1 MTANFYIELPDRGL
15 IALAGDDAR
24 SFLQGLVTNDVEAV
38 TPSRAIYAALLT
50 PQGKYLHDFFLFEI
64 SGCLYLDCEA
74 ARRDDL
80 MGRLAMYRLRS
91 KVTIEAADGQFA
103 LFALIGDG
111 ALDAAGLTGTGGAPG
126 VAAPFAGGIAYI
138 DPRNSAAGARCAV
151 AREDAAGAL
160 GRAGFA
166 AGARDDYERR
176 RIALAL
182 PDGSRDLT
190 VERSMPLDFGFEELN
205 GVDFGKG
212 CYVGQEVTSRIRNR
226 GLVRRRL
233 LHVAIEG
240 AAPRPGTKVKRGDID
255 AGEMCSAA
263 HDAGLALIRLDVLAE
278 LAESGG
284 TLTAGEARITPPI
297 TPKPERADP

>member
-1 MTANFYIELPDRGL
+1 MMANFYIEMPDRGL
-15 IALAGDDAR
+15 IAVAGDDAR
-24 SFLQGLVTNDVEAV
+24 TFLQGLVTNNVDAI
-38 TPSRAIYAALLT
+38 TRSHAIYAALLT
-50 PQGKYLHDFFLFEI
+50 PQGKYLHDFFLFEL
-64 SGCLYLDCEA
+64 SGTLYMDCEA

-111 ALDAAGLTGTGGAPG
+111 ALDAAGLAEPGGDAG
-126 VAAPFAGGIAYI
+126 AAVPFAGGIAYI
-138 DPRNSAAGARCAV
+138 DPRDSTAGARCAV
-151 AREDAAGAL
+151 PREDAAQAL
-160 GRAGFA
+160 SRAGFA
-166 AGARDDYERR
+166 AGAREIYERR

-182 PDGSRDLT
+182 PDGSRDMT
-190 VERSMPLDFGFEELN
+190 VERSMPLEFRFEELN
-205 GVDFGKG
+205 GIDFGKG

-240 AAPRPGTKVKRGDID
+240 AAPQPGTPVKRGDID

-263 HDAGLALIRLDVLAE
+263 DDSGLALIRLDVLAE
-278 LAESGG
+278 MAESGG
-284 TLTAGEARITPPI
+284 TLTAGDARITP
-297 TPKPERADP
+297 KPARAEN